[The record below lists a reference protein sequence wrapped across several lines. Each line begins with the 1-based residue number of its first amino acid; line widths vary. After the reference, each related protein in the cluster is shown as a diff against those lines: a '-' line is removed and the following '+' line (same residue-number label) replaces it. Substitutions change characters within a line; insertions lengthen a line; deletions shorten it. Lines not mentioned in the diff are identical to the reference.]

1 MAAIGIHSGP
11 QAQRVEALEGHY
23 DPLLMLSAGLLA
35 VIGIVM
41 VGSSSVA
48 VAEGLGVGQNHF
60 LIRHLVFLS
69 LGLALAVILCRV
81 ELKVLERHS
90 RLLLLGCFVLVGL
103 VFVPG
108 IGHTVNGAQ
117 RWINLGVSN
126 FQAVEAVKVLLILW
140 LASYLKR
147 HGDAVA
153 HSWAGLLK
161 PIGIM
166 VVLVL
171 ALLAQPDFGSVMLIG
186 AVFGG
191 MLFLGGASLPRL
203 LLLGSLALPL
213 LAWLAVTESYRLRR
227 LTSFLNPWADP
238 FDNGFQLTQALIAI
252 GRGEW
257 FGVGLGASI
266 QKLFY
271 LPEAH
276 TDFILS
282 VLAEELGFVGVLVV
296 ITLFAVFAG
305 RCLWIGYRALEMSR
319 RFAGLVA
326 CGVGLWIGLQALVS
340 IGVNFGVLPTK
351 GLTLPLVSS
360 GGSSVLMTCVAI
372 GLVLRVSYELERAQ
386 RQVAHHRAELA
397 LESFQPMAIAPGA
410 GSADRGKRERVEP
423 RMGATV

>member
-11 QAQRVEALEGHY
+11 QAQRVEALEGRY
-23 DPLLMLSAGLLA
+23 DPLLMLSACLLA

-153 HSWAGLLK
+153 HSWSGLLK

-305 RCLWIGYRALEMSR
+305 RCLWIGYRALEMAS
-319 RFAGLVA
+319 
-326 CGVGLWIGLQALVS
+326 GVGLDRSEFRRAADQGSDPAA
-340 IGVNFGVLPTK
+340 GVLRR
-351 GLTLPLVSS
+351 LQRADDLRRHRS
-360 GGSSVLMTCVAI
+360 GASGQL
-372 GLVLRVSYELERAQ
+372 
-386 RQVAHHRAELA
+386 
-397 LESFQPMAIAPGA
+397 
-410 GSADRGKRERVEP
+410 
-423 RMGATV
+423 